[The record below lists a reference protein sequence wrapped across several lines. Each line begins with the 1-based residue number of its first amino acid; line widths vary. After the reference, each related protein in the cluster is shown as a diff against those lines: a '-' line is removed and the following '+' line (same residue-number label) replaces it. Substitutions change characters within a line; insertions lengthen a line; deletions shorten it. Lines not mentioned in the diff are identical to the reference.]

1 MTEHA
6 TALRARSALLRV
18 PEITVFFWLVKALS
32 TALGESTSD
41 YLVQVIDPV
50 LAVGI
55 GFAAFV
61 AALAWQFATRRYRA
75 TTYWL
80 AVVMVGVF
88 GTMAAD
94 VMHVA
99 LGVPYAI
106 STALG
111 LIALAAV
118 FLAWHRTEKTLSI
131 HSIDTT
137 RREVFYWA
145 AVMATFAL
153 GTAAGDLTSIS
164 LNLGYFLSAV
174 LYAVV
179 IAIPVIG
186 HRFLGWNPIFS
197 FWFAYVTTRPLGAS
211 VADWLGKPTSAGG
224 LGLGDGPVALVLAL
238 AIAGLVGY
246 LAITRADV
254 QRQPAGPTSGNRE
267 SHLSTADTVVLPAIP
282 ASPATQPIAR
292 DIPPWEAPQ
301 RRRRP

>member
-1 MTEHA
+1 MTEH
-6 TALRARSALLRV
+6 TAAPRARSALLRV
-18 PEITVFFWLVKALS
+18 PEITVFFWIVKALS

-50 LAVGI
+50 VAVGI
-55 GFAAFV
+55 GFAGFV

-75 TTYWL
+75 TSYWL

-94 VMHVA
+94 VVHVA

-106 STALG
+106 STTLG
-111 LIALAAV
+111 VIALAAV
-118 FLAWHRTEKTLSI
+118 FLTWHRTEQTLSI
-131 HSIDTT
+131 HSIDST

-179 IAIPVIG
+179 IAVPMIG
-186 HRFLGWNPIFS
+186 YRFLGWNPIFS
-197 FWFAYVTTRPLGAS
+197 FWFAYVATRPLGAS
-211 VADWLGKPTSAGG
+211 VADWLGKPADAGG

-246 LAITRADV
+246 LAVTRADV
-254 QRQPAGPTSGNRE
+254 QREPAGPTSDKRE
-267 SHLSTADTVVLPAIP
+267 SQPADADTTVLPTVP
-282 ASPATQPIAR
+282 ANLPHQT
-292 DIPPWEAPQ
+292 Q
-301 RRRRP
+301 RRRP